1 MRIGLRLKLSVV
13 SVVFMLFSIV
23 VFSYMSIHSVQESSL
38 ETAVIMGKNKLSGD
52 IVHFSHRMDLE
63 HGQLSLKDG
72 DLEGED
78 GVSLTYNYKLV
89 DELSSDLRIAATVFI
104 RDGEDFRRISTS
116 IIDNEGKRAVD
127 TFLGTGSAAY
137 PSVHSGKSYSGQA
150 IILGKNYL
158 TEYKPVFAANGTEVI
173 GILFI
178 GNEMTEIGKIIEQNT
193 SRQFKIIILAA
204 FFILAA
210 SILIN
215 SLSFHFIV
223 VKPIKSTT
231 HMLMEISEGEGDLTR
246 RLDTKRK
253 DEIGDMSG
261 YFNLTMEKILNLVK
275 VIKYKIDALTNTG
288 HELSTNVS
296 KTHASVDEISVN
308 FEGMKVKMG
317 KQEESASE
325 ADNAVKNIKSNID
338 SLNRLIEGQA
348 ESINTSSS
356 AVEEMTANINS
367 VTKTLIENVKNVEQL
382 SEASGNGKTG
392 LQTVAEKIKEIAK
405 DSEGLLQINSLMNSI
420 ASQTNLL
427 SMNAAIE
434 AAHAGEAG
442 KGFAVVADE
451 IRKLAETSGKQSKT
465 TAVMLKK
472 IKASIDSIT
481 VSSNEVLSRFEVI
494 DSGVKTVSQHEQN
507 IRSAMEEQE
516 TGGKQILESME
527 HLKDT
532 SASVKKGAGEMLDA
546 GNHLTAQTADFIKSS
561 NEVVEGMNE
570 MVNGAVRKIKTAVAL
585 VDEMSSKNSRNF
597 EELKEEAEKF
607 KVDSGNE
614 KKKIIVIDDDEPILV
629 MVKGMLGDNYD
640 VSTVKSGKEAL
651 DMFFHGYVPALVLLD
666 LTMPDMDG
674 WDTYN
679 RIRDI
684 SNIHKVPIAIFTAS
698 ENPDDK
704 AKAQK
709 MSAADYI
716 KKPVKKEELLDRIG
730 KLIK

>member
-1 MRIGLRLKLSVV
+1 
-13 SVVFMLFSIV
+13 
-23 VFSYMSIHSVQESSL
+23 
-38 ETAVIMGKNKLSGD
+38 MGKNKLSGD
-52 IVHFSHRMDLE
+52 IVHFSHRMDIE
-63 HGQLSLKDG
+63 YGQLSLKDG

-89 DELSSDLRIAATVFI
+89 DELNSDLRIAATVFV

-137 PSVHSGKSYSGQA
+137 PSVHSGKSYLGQA

-193 SRQFKIIILAA
+193 SRQLKIILLVA
-204 FFILAA
+204 FFILVA

-215 SLSFHFIV
+215 ALSFHFIV

-231 HMLMEISEGEGDLTR
+231 HMLMEISEGEGDLTK
-246 RLDTKRK
+246 RLITKSK

-261 YFNLTMEKILNLVK
+261 YFNLAMEKILNLVK
-275 VIKYKIDALTNTG
+275 IIKYKIDALTNTG

-308 FEGMKVKMG
+308 FEGMKVKMS

-338 SLNRLIEGQA
+338 SLNRLIEDQSK
-348 ESINTSSS
+348 SINTSSS

-367 VTKTLIENVKNVEQL
+367 VTKTLIENVKNVEEL
-382 SEASGNGKTG
+382 TGASENGKTG

-481 VSSNEVLSRFEVI
+481 ISSNEVLSRFEVI

-516 TGGKQILESME
+516 IGGKQILESME

-546 GNHLTAQTADFIKSS
+546 GNHLTAQTEDFIKSS

-585 VDEMSSKNSRNF
+585 VDEMSVKNSRNF

-629 MVKGMLGDNYD
+629 MTKGMLGDNYD

-651 DMFFHGYVPALVLLD
+651 DLFFHGYVPALVLLD

-716 KKPVKKEELLDRIG
+716 KKPVKKDELLDRIG